1 MKNRSQIDPIKS
13 HARKTV
19 AARRVGENA
28 RCACGEDRPLALV
41 AGTKP
46 VICAACQRRQKG
58 QAVFD
63 QHHVGGRKNSG
74 FTVPVNVNDHRA
86 VLSAA
91 QFDWPE
97 STFRNQSANE
107 LLKAAGSVR
116 GVIDYLDYLNSGL
129 LRPVAE
135 RLELLGQEKE
145 RGRKKK

>member
-28 RCACGEDRPLALV
+28 RCECGENRPLALV
-41 AGTKP
+41 TGSKP
-46 VICAACQRRQKG
+46 VICAACQRRQQGKP
-58 QAVFD
+58 VFD
-63 QHHVGGRKNSG
+63 LHHVAGRKNSAL
-74 FTVPVNVNDHRA
+74 TLPVHTNEHRA

-91 QFDWPE
+91 QYDWPE
-97 STFRNQSANE
+97 STLRNPSGNE

-116 GVIDYLDYLNSGL
+116 GVMDYLDYLNRGL

-135 RLELLGQEKE
+135 RLELLGQEKK

>member
-13 HARKTV
+13 HARKAV

-46 VICAACQRRQKG
+46 VICAACQRRQQGKPD
-58 QAVFD
+58 FD
-63 QHHVGGRKNSG
+63 LHHVGAKKNSR
-74 FTVPVNVNDHRA
+74 FTMPVNTNDHRA
-86 VLSAA
+86 VLSLA
-91 QFDWPE
+91 QYDWPQ
-97 STFRNQSANE
+97 STIRNPSGNE